1 MRNDDVRK
9 YVNNI
14 VEREGMNIGKFIT
27 VEKRDKNT
35 KRDFLFVNK
44 EQCKHIPC
52 KASDMIDMCKALGE
66 GVASILKERKSKSC
80 LVIGFAETATAIGQI
95 VADTLDFSVKQCAVK
110 YTVTTREDVQ
120 GTENLLTF
128 EEEHSHATT
137 QKLLCVEGVTDNDIS
152 DYDTVVFVD
161 DELTTGNTIIN
172 FIKALKSKSKT
183 EFNGHFVVA
192 SVCNWQDK
200 ASKKRFEGHG
210 IETVALFSGEIADVN
225 AKVIGEYSENSGL
238 MEYVPSSSNVTY
250 LDLRDT
256 EYKEM
261 MFESSRVVDDIMY
274 KREYA
279 VETCDKILDLLGV
292 DIRNNGYKHI
302 RVIGTEEFMYVPI
315 KLALG
320 LEKTVKGGVDVVC
333 QATTRSSIAV
343 SKEHSSFKDNIVCKS
358 KVSSVYSKDRNTYI
372 YNLVHRAKGSST
384 EREQELVLLITDS
397 SNEKQ
402 VKKLSEEL
410 SGLTN
415 SKVYAI
421 LV

>member
-95 VADTLDFSVKQCAVK
+95 VADTLDFGVKQCAVK

-343 SKEHSSFKDNIVCKS
+343 SKEHSSFKDSIVCKS

-372 YNLVHRAKGSST
+372 YNLVHRAKGGST

>member
-1 MRNDDVRK
+1 
-9 YVNNI
+9 
-14 VEREGMNIGKFIT
+14 MNIGKFIT

-95 VADTLDFSVKQCAVK
+95 VADTLDFGVKQCAVK

-320 LEKTVKGGVDVVC
+320 LEKTVKGGVDVVY

>member
-14 VEREGMNIGKFIT
+14 VEREGMDIGKFIT

-66 GVASILKERKSKSC
+66 GVASILKERKSQSC
-80 LVIGFAETATAIGQI
+80 LVIGFAETATAIGQV
-95 VADTLDFSVKQCAVK
+95 VADTLDFGVKQCAVQ
-110 YTVTTREDVQ
+110 YTVTTRENVQ

-152 DYDTVVFVD
+152 NYDTVVFVD

-183 EFNGHFVVA
+183 EFNGHFIVA
-192 SVCNWQDK
+192 SICNWQDE
-200 ASKKRFEGHG
+200 AAKKRFEKHG

-238 MEYVPSSSNVTY
+238 MEYAPSSSNVTY

-279 VETCDKILDLLGV
+279 EETCDKILDLLEV

-315 KLALG
+315 KLAFG
-320 LEKTVKGGVDVVC
+320 LERTVKGSVDVVC

-343 SKEHSSFKDNIVCKS
+343 SKEHSSFKDSIVCKS

-372 YNLVHRAKGSST
+372 YNLVHREKGSST
-384 EREQELVLLITDS
+384 EGDQELVLLVTDS
-397 SNEKQ
+397 GNEKQ
-402 VKKLSEEL
+402 VKKLSQEL
-410 SGLTN
+410 SGLTS
-415 SKVYAI
+415 SKIYTI

>member
-14 VEREGMNIGKFIT
+14 VEREGMDIGKFIT

-52 KASDMIDMCKALGE
+52 KASDMIDMCKVLGE
-66 GVASILKERKSKSC
+66 GVGSILKERKSKSC

-95 VADTLDFSVKQCAVK
+95 VADTLDFGVKQCAVK

-183 EFNGHFVVA
+183 EFNGHFIVA

-200 ASKKRFEGHG
+200 ASKKRFEKHG

-238 MEYVPSSSNVTY
+238 MEYASSSSNVTY

-256 EYKEM
+256 EYREM

-279 VETCDKILDLLGV
+279 EETCDKILDLLEV

-320 LEKTVKGGVDVVC
+320 LEMAVKGSADVVC

-343 SKEHSSFKDNIVCKS
+343 SKEHSSFKDSIVCKS

-372 YNLVHRAKGSST
+372 YNLVHREKGSST
-384 EREQELVLLITDS
+384 EREQELVLLVTDS
-397 SNEKQ
+397 GNEKQ
-402 VKKLSEEL
+402 VKKLSQEL
-410 SGLTN
+410 SGLTS
-415 SKVYAI
+415 SKIYTI

>member
-95 VADTLDFSVKQCAVK
+95 VADTLDFGVKQCAVK

-261 MFESSRVVDDIMY
+261 MFKSSRVVDDIMY

-343 SKEHSSFKDNIVCKS
+343 SKEHSSFKDSIVCKS

>member
-14 VEREGMNIGKFIT
+14 EEKEGMSIEKFIT
-27 VEKRDKNT
+27 VEKKSNNA

-52 KASDMIDMCKALGE
+52 KASDMVAMCKTLGE
-66 GVASILKERKSKSC
+66 GVASIIKERGSERC

-95 VADTLDFSVKQCAVK
+95 VADTLQFDVKQCAVK
-110 YTVTTREDVQ
+110 YTVTTREDIQ

-137 QKLLCVEGVTDNDIS
+137 QKMLCMSGDADSNIS

-172 FIKALKSKSKT
+172 FIKALKAKSET
-183 EFNGHFVVA
+183 EFKGNFVVA
-192 SVCNWQDK
+192 SICNWQDT
-200 ASKKRFEGHG
+200 ASKKRFEKHG
-210 IETVALFSGEIADVN
+210 IETVALFRGEIADVN
-225 AKVIGEYSENSGL
+225 AKVIGEYTENSGL
-238 MEYVPSSSNVTY
+238 MEYVPISSNVTY
-250 LDLRDT
+250 LDLRDE
-256 EYKEM
+256 EYKAQ
-261 MFESSRVVDDIMY
+261 MFETSRLVDDIIY

-279 VETCDKILDLLGV
+279 EETCAKILDLLGA
-292 DIRNNGYKHI
+292 DIRNNKYKYI

-315 KLALG
+315 TLALG
-320 LEKTVKGGVDVVC
+320 LEKIVKDNVEVVC

-343 SKEHSSFKDNIVCKS
+343 SKEHSKFREYIVCKS

-372 YNLVHRAKGSST
+372 YNLVHREQSSYA
-384 EREQELVLLITDS
+384 ERKQELVLLVTDS
-397 SNEKQ
+397 CNEKQ
-402 VKKLSEEL
+402 VRKLSEEL
-410 SGLTN
+410 NGLTN
-415 SKVYAI
+415 GKIYTI

>member
-14 VEREGMNIGKFIT
+14 VEREGMSIEKFIT
-27 VEKRDKNT
+27 VEKRNKNT

-95 VADTLDFSVKQCAVK
+95 VADTLDFGVKQCAVR
-110 YTVTTREDVQ
+110 YTVTTREDVP

-137 QKLLCVEGVTDNDIS
+137 QKLLCVEGITDNDIS

-172 FIKALKSKSKT
+172 FIKALKSKSKA
-183 EFNGHFVVA
+183 EFNEHFIVA
-192 SVCNWQDK
+192 SLCNWQDK
-200 ASKKRFEGHG
+200 TSKKRFEKHG

-225 AKVIGEYSENSGL
+225 AKVTGEYSENSGL

-250 LDLRDT
+250 FDLRD
-256 EYKEM
+256 EAYKEM

-279 VETCDKILDLLGV
+279 EETCAKILDLLGV

-315 KLALG
+315 TLALG
-320 LEKTVKGGVDVVC
+320 LERTVKGNVDVVC

-358 KVSSVYSKDRNTYI
+358 KVSSVYSKNRNTYI
-372 YNLVHRAKGSST
+372 YNLVHREKSSST
-384 EREQELVLLITDS
+384 EREQELVLLVTDS
-397 SNEKQ
+397 GNEKQ
-402 VKKLSEEL
+402 VRKLSEEL

>member
-14 VEREGMNIGKFIT
+14 VEREGLDIGKFIT

-35 KRDFLFVNK
+35 KRDFIFVNK

-52 KASDMIDMCKALGE
+52 KASDMIDMCKVLGE
-66 GVASILKERKSKSC
+66 GVGSILKERKSKSC

-95 VADTLDFSVKQCAVK
+95 VADTLDFGVKQCAVK

-172 FIKALKSKSKT
+172 FIKALKSKSKK
-183 EFNGHFVVA
+183 EFNGHFIVA

-200 ASKKRFEGHG
+200 ASKKRFEKRG

-238 MEYVPSSSNVTY
+238 MEYVTSSSNVTY
-250 LDLRDT
+250 FDLRDT

-279 VETCDKILDLLGV
+279 EETCAKILDLIGV
-292 DIRNNGYKHI
+292 DIRNNGYRHI

-315 KLALG
+315 TLALG
-320 LEKTVKGGVDVVC
+320 LEKTVKGSVDVVC

-343 SKEHSSFKDNIVCKS
+343 SKEHSSFKDSIVCKS

-372 YNLVHRAKGSST
+372 YNLVHREKGSST
-384 EREQELVLLITDS
+384 EREQELVLLVTDS
-397 SNEKQ
+397 GNEKQ
-402 VKKLSEEL
+402 VKKLSKEL

-415 SKVYAI
+415 SKVYTI

>member
-14 VEREGMNIGKFIT
+14 VEREGMDIGKFIT

-52 KASDMIDMCKALGE
+52 KASDMIDMCKALGK
-66 GVASILKERKSKSC
+66 GVASILKERKSQSC

-95 VADTLDFSVKQCAVK
+95 VADTLDFGVKQCAVQ
-110 YTVTTREDVQ
+110 YTVTTRENVQ

-152 DYDTVVFVD
+152 NYDTVVFVD

-172 FIKALKSKSKT
+172 FIKALTSKSKT
-183 EFNGHFVVA
+183 EFNGHFIVA
-192 SVCNWQDK
+192 SICNWQDET
-200 ASKKRFEGHG
+200 AKKRFEKHG

-238 MEYVPSSSNVTY
+238 MEYAPSSSNVTY

-261 MFESSRVVDDIMY
+261 MFESSRVVDNIMY

-279 VETCDKILDLLGV
+279 EETCDKILDLLEV

-320 LEKTVKGGVDVVC
+320 LERTVKGSVDVVC

-343 SKEHSSFKDNIVCKS
+343 SKEHSSFKDSIVCKS

-372 YNLVHRAKGSST
+372 YNLVHREKGSST
-384 EREQELVLLITDS
+384 ERDQELVLLVTDS

-402 VKKLSEEL
+402 VKKLSQEL
-410 SGLTN
+410 SGLTS
-415 SKVYAI
+415 SKIYTI

>member
-172 FIKALKSKSKT
+172 FIKCHQMKINSLKKFVDKS
-183 EFNGHFVVA
+183 N
-192 SVCNWQDK
+192 
-200 ASKKRFEGHG
+200 
-210 IETVALFSGEIADVN
+210 
-225 AKVIGEYSENSGL
+225 
-238 MEYVPSSSNVTY
+238 
-250 LDLRDT
+250 
-256 EYKEM
+256 
-261 MFESSRVVDDIMY
+261 
-274 KREYA
+274 
-279 VETCDKILDLLGV
+279 
-292 DIRNNGYKHI
+292 
-302 RVIGTEEFMYVPI
+302 
-315 KLALG
+315 
-320 LEKTVKGGVDVVC
+320 
-333 QATTRSSIAV
+333 
-343 SKEHSSFKDNIVCKS
+343 
-358 KVSSVYSKDRNTYI
+358 
-372 YNLVHRAKGSST
+372 
-384 EREQELVLLITDS
+384 
-397 SNEKQ
+397 
-402 VKKLSEEL
+402 
-410 SGLTN
+410 
-415 SKVYAI
+415 
-421 LV
+421 

>member
-95 VADTLDFSVKQCAVK
+95 VADTLDFGVKQCAVK

-343 SKEHSSFKDNIVCKS
+343 SKEHSSFKDSIVCKS

>member
-95 VADTLDFSVKQCAVK
+95 VADTLDFGVKQCAVK

-192 SVCNWQDK
+192 SVCNWQDT
-200 ASKKRFEGHG
+200 ASKKRFEKHG